1 VYTHPYPKP
10 VFHNEKE
17 FIENPVP
24 LSKSGEGLGVGFYG
38 NQQAISR
45 SNYFFEIH
53 AQKDYITTNCCIT

>member
-38 NQQAISR
+38 NQQAIS
-45 SNYFFEIH
+45 SVYTV
-53 AQKDYITTNCCIT
+53 AL